1 MVGFYVENYERNREL
16 AESLKKLIVTKVKK
30 NLSHGHFMIQNIFS
44 CKHSYKKKVEMKVL
58 KELIKEIINEYEF
71 PNATMSTNND
81 NCKELYSSLF
91 NVYNTC
97 DEFIEKNLIK
107 LTDVKSFIT
116 NNWKIKWNSIILN
129 KRNNDQI
136 ARDPNNYKWL
146 KYISQI
152 NFINDLITI
161 SDILRFLPLT
171 EREGILKEFIL
182 YLNKEKFPCKLY
194 DPLQIKNVKND
205 QVELLRIDER
215 LSYPIN
221 TRERVPCHLIFEYN
235 SQEKIIEN
243 NEQNSYK
250 DLPGE
255 RVSVIIPKIQL
266 TTQGDQEEYYQSK
279 PFFSGLW
286 VCFGDTGA
294 KNSTP
299 VQIRA
304 NIEEDA
310 EDDEDNTLNKT
321 PSAAMKNENIVNS
334 IGVFG
339 AYSFSNI
346 QQKSLSESKY
356 KNKPYHNKNRFIIS
370 SIIKGNDELRQDYFV
385 SQVITLFNYIFSLD
399 PSLPIHLKPCKV
411 TPNGIGGF
419 IQTIIDSTSLA
430 KINKIQFSYDFPLNS
445 PFNNFFKTNQLDYQN
460 FSNLKNYF
468 NYKFGNN
475 YFEYDKEL
483 YQFIFSLSGYCLLCY
498 FLEIKDRNNGNIL
511 LNNRGQLIH
520 IDFGFLFNKSPGNI
534 AFEKAPFKFTR
545 DFLDL
550 MEGNQSRYYLK
561 FQETFCRGFILIR
574 KYKNYLLKLTEIF
587 CDLFSDLDCFSN
599 KEEILSR
606 LNEKFMSEVK
616 NEDEIAKKCNELI
629 QISID
634 NWRTSA
640 YDKYQKFCVGV
651 N

>member
-1 MVGFYVENYERNREL
+1 MF
-16 AESLKKLIVTKVKK
+16 KKRMFTKVKE
-30 NLSHGHFMIQNIFS
+30 NLVNGHFMIQNIFS

-58 KELIKEIINEYEF
+58 KEFIKEIINEYEC
-71 PNATMSTNND
+71 PNATLSKNND
-81 NCKELYSSLF
+81 NCKELYSSMF

-107 LTDVKSFIT
+107 LTDIKSFIT

-136 ARDPNNYKWL
+136 ASDPNNYKWL

-161 SDILRFLPLT
+161 SDILRFLPLP
-171 EREGILKEFIL
+171 ERDGILKEFIL

-205 QVELLRIDER
+205 QVELLRIDEK

-221 TRERVPCHLIFEYN
+221 TRERVPCQLIFEFN
-235 SQEKIIEN
+235 SHDKILEDDEPN
-243 NEQNSYK
+243 PYK

-255 RVSVIIPKIQL
+255 RISVIIPKIQL
-266 TTQGDQEEYYQSK
+266 TTPGDPEEYYQSK
-279 PFFSGLW
+279 TFFSSMWL
-286 VCFGDTGA
+286 CFGDTTSKKG
-294 KNSTP
+294 TP
-299 VQIRA
+299 IHIKPNFA
-304 NIEEDA
+304 EDA
-310 EDDEDNTLNKT
+310 DDDEDNTLNKRII
-321 PSAAMKNENIVNS
+321 PSTIVENENMVNS

-356 KNKPYHNKNRFIIS
+356 KSKTEHNKNRFIIS

-385 SQVITLFNYIFSLD
+385 TQVITLFNYIFSSD
-399 PSLPIHLKPCKV
+399 SSLPIHLKRCKV
-411 TPNGIGGF
+411 ISNGIGGF

-430 KINKIQFSYDFPLNS
+430 KINKIQFSVDLPSNS
-445 PFNNFFKTNQLDYQN
+445 PFNVFFKTNNIDYQS

-468 NYKFGNN
+468 IYKFGNN
-475 YFEYDKEL
+475 SFEYDREL

-545 DFLDL
+545 DFVDL
-550 MEGNQSRYYLK
+550 MEGYQSRYYLK
-561 FQETFCRGFILIR
+561 FQEVFCRGFILIR

-587 CDLFSDLDCFSN
+587 CDLFSDLNCFSN

-606 LNEKFMSEVK
+606 LNEKFMSDIT
-616 NEDEIAKKCNELI
+616 NEDEITTKCNELI
-629 QISID
+629 QMSID

-640 YDKYQKFCVGV
+640 YDKYQKFCVGI

>member
-1 MVGFYVENYERNREL
+1 MF
-16 AESLKKLIVTKVKK
+16 KKIIFTKVKE
-30 NLSHGHFMIQNIFS
+30 NLVYGHFMIQNIFS

-58 KELIKEIINEYEF
+58 KEFIKEIINEYEC
-71 PNATMSTNND
+71 PNAALNKNND
-81 NCKELYSSLF
+81 NCKELYSSMF
-91 NVYNTC
+91 NVYNSC

-107 LTDVKSFIT
+107 LTDIKSFIT

-136 ARDPNNYKWL
+136 ASDPNNYKWL

-161 SDILRFLPLT
+161 SDILRFLPLP
-171 EREGILKEFIL
+171 ERDGILKEFIL

-205 QVELLRIDER
+205 QVELLRIDEK

-221 TRERVPCHLIFEYN
+221 TRERVPCQLIFEFN
-235 SQEKIIEN
+235 SYDKILED
-243 NEQNSYK
+243 NEPNPYK

-255 RVSVIIPKIQL
+255 RISVIIPKIQL
-266 TTQGDQEEYYQSK
+266 TTPGDTEEYYQSK
-279 PFFSGLW
+279 TFFSSMWL
-286 VCFGDTGA
+286 CFGDT
-294 KNSTP
+294 NSKKGTP
-299 VQIRA
+299 IHIKPNFA
-304 NIEEDA
+304 ADA
-310 EDDEDNTLNKT
+310 DDDEDNSLNKRII
-321 PSAAMKNENIVNS
+321 PSTIVENENMVNS

-356 KNKPYHNKNRFIIS
+356 KNKTEHNKNRFIIS

-385 SQVITLFNYIFSLD
+385 TQVIILFNYIFSSD

-411 TPNGIGGF
+411 ISNGIGGF

-430 KINKIQFSYDFPLNS
+430 KINKIQFSVDLPSNS
-445 PFNNFFKTNQLDYQN
+445 PFNVFFKTNNIDYQS

-468 NYKFGNN
+468 IYKFGNN
-475 YFEYDKEL
+475 SFEYDREL

-545 DFLDL
+545 DFVDL
-550 MEGNQSRYYLK
+550 MEGYQSRYYLK
-561 FQETFCRGFILIR
+561 FQEVFYRGFILIR

-587 CDLFSDLDCFSN
+587 CDLFSDLNCFSN

-606 LNEKFMSEVK
+606 LNEKFMSDIT
-616 NEDEIAKKCNELI
+616 NEDELTTKCNELI
-629 QISID
+629 QMSID

-640 YDKYQKFCVGV
+640 YDKYQKFCVGI